1 MLPGIYDSF
10 QHWGEK
16 HQTVWIYS
24 DPHFNDDDLATGVK
38 GRPSAEEQVRK
49 INAKCGRRDAFI
61 CLGDVGDVEYVR
73 QLRAEYK
80 VLIMGNHDAGASN
93 YKRQV
98 IKRIFDMDIHP
109 TRSEIHEIMAKE
121 YPNWKITIYEDYEFH
136 APFKR
141 WVAYA
146 DNLLFDEVYEGA
158 LIIGEKLIL
167 SHEPL
172 NMIPWAFNIHGHVHS
187 ASAKPGPRHM
197 NVCSDVIGWEP
208 INLNQLLKTGVAAKI
223 ETLHRETIDRATE
236 RKAKR
241 EKKKEA
247 LIVETIE
254 NGKMKRVF
262 SCCDVDCTQL
272 TMWLTP
278 EYCPYCGTKIAK
290 TNKKWGKKNARK

>member
-16 HQTVWIYS
+16 HQTIWIYS

-38 GRPSAEEQVRK
+38 GRPSAEEQVRR

-80 VLIMGNHDAGASN
+80 ILIMGNHDAGASK

-109 TRSEIHEIMAKE
+109 TRSEIHEIMVKD

-141 WVAYA
+141 WIAYA

-158 LIIGEKLIL
+158 LIVGEKLIF
-167 SHEPL
+167 SHEPVE
-172 NMIPWAFNIHGHVHS
+172 IPWLFNIHGHDH
-187 ASAKPGPRHM
+187 AGHKRQNHL
-197 NVCSDVIGWEP
+197 NVCSDIIGWEP
-208 INLNQLLKTGVAAKI
+208 INFNQFLKSGFSSKI
-223 ETLHRETIDRATE
+223 QTIHRETIDRATE

-241 EKKKEA
+241 
-247 LIVETIE
+247 
-254 NGKMKRVF
+254 G
-262 SCCDVDCTQL
+262 
-272 TMWLTP
+272 
-278 EYCPYCGTKIAK
+278 
-290 TNKKWGKKNARK
+290 GKKIGAR